1 MEINNK
7 LKQLRKQK
15 GISQEEAAQLLDVSL
30 SSYQKYE
37 REKNSVTPSLE
48 VLIKL
53 ATLYNVTT
61 DYLLGLE
68 PQPNPLAM
76 LNIRDYLFGRESQLN
91 PFAALNMRVSDEKFI
106 EAYSQFPEYA
116 KQIFVDIMIK
126 LSEAA
131 EQEKKKK
138 KP

>member
-1 MEINNK
+1 MIGEK
-7 LKQLRKQK
+7 MKELRKK
-15 GISQEEAAQLLDVSL
+15 KNITIAEAADVL
-30 SSYQKYE
+30 GVAPRTYSSYEAEE
-37 REKNSVTPSLE
+37 REPN
-48 VLIKL
+48 I
-53 ATLYNVTT
+53 ATINKIADYYNVSV
-61 DYLLGLE
+61 
-68 PQPNPLAM
+68 
-76 LNIRDYLFGRESQLN
+76 DYLFGRESQLN

>member
-76 LNIRDYLFGRESQLN
+76 LNISVNDK
-91 PFAALNMRVSDEKFI
+91 KFI
-106 EAYSQFPEYA
+106 EIYSGLSDTH
-116 KQIFVDIMIK
+116 KQIFVDTMIK

-131 EQEKKKK
+131 EQDKRNHK
-138 KP
+138 

>member
-1 MEINNK
+1 MYINNK

-15 GISQEEAAQLLDVSL
+15 GISQEEAAHLLDVSL

-76 LNIRDYLFGRESQLN
+76 LNISVNDK
-91 PFAALNMRVSDEKFI
+91 KFI
-106 EAYSQFPEYA
+106 EIYSELPDTH
-116 KQIFVDIMIK
+116 KQIFIDTMIK
-126 LSEAA
+126 LSEAG
-131 EQEKKKK
+131 EQPKK

>member
-76 LNIRDYLFGRESQLN
+76 LNIRVND
-91 PFAALNMRVSDEKFI
+91 DKFI
-106 EAYSQFPEYA
+106 ETYSQLPEYA

-131 EQEKKKK
+131 EQEQPKK